1 MNGHVSLPRRQRGLT
16 LVELL
21 IALVLGLVVV
31 AGVIQ
36 IFMSGNASYKVQE
49 GLGRTQENARFAEFF
64 LSRILRQAGRP
75 WVFGAPSGSPGPFFQ
90 PIDTR
95 VDETGLP
102 ATRDGL
108 PNGTGPDVVTVMYR
122 SNTNCLGNQTTY
134 GAQVILD
141 DAGNRYAKDQFMLDD
156 GDPRSL
162 ICRGLGADGLPVPGH
177 TQPIVQGVDDFQ
189 VLYGIDTDGD
199 GTPNSYDSA
208 DNVLPAEWL
217 QVTSLR
223 FALLVNSAQAVR
235 TEAAQG
241 SAAERTY
248 AVLDAPLR
256 GPYSDGRLRQVFES
270 TIELRNRS
278 R

>member
-1 MNGHVSLPRRQRGLT
+1 MSVELRLARRQGGLT

-21 IALVLGLVVV
+21 IALVLGVVVV

-36 IFMSGNASYKVQE
+36 IIMSGNASYKVQE
-49 GLGRTQENARFAEFF
+49 RLGRTQENARFAEFF
-64 LSRILRQAGRP
+64 LSRVLRQAGRP
-75 WVFGAPSGSPGPFFQ
+75 WLFGAPNGTPGPFFM
-90 PIDTR
+90 PVDNLP
-95 VDETGLP
+95 DETGLP
-102 ATRDGL
+102 ATRDGQ
-108 PNGTGPDVVTVMYR
+108 PNGAGADVVTVMYR
-122 SNTNCLGNQTTY
+122 SDTNCLGNQTTY

-141 DAGNRYAKDQFMLDD
+141 DAGNRYAKDQFLLDD

-162 ICRGLGADGLPVPGH
+162 VCRGLGADGLPVPGH

-199 GTPNSYDSA
+199 GTVNSYDSA
-208 DNVLPAEWL
+208 DNLLPVEWL
-217 QVTSLR
+217 QIVSMR
-223 FALLVNSAQAVR
+223 FALLINSAEPVR
-235 TEAAQG
+235 TDAAQG